1 LHHSVSS
8 LLIASVPKHFFYVV
22 NNTEF
27 VFQKQKTHLY
37 PESVQT
43 MELNILER
51 VVAGSEEPSHLDLSH
66 LQSITE
72 NFSKQRKIGVGG
84 CGEVYKVTAIFMA
97 AQLHVSTSFHSIN

>member
-1 LHHSVSS
+1 
-8 LLIASVPKHFFYVV
+8 
-22 NNTEF
+22 
-27 VFQKQKTHLY
+27 
-37 PESVQT
+37 

-51 VVAGSEEPSHLDLSH
+51 VVAGSEEPSHLDLSL

-97 AQLHVSTSFHSIN
+97 AQLHVSTSFHSIT